1 MNDIF
6 KDMQEKVSCENI
18 SDLPDVY
25 KRQTYGCT
33 YEIYKCLYAI
43 N

>member
-18 SDLPDVY
+18 SDLPFYSVRCGM
-25 KRQTYGCT
+25 K
-33 YEIYKCLYAI
+33 
-43 N
+43 